1 MGELFISPAYQV
13 RRVPIEK
20 IRANSYNPNKTA
32 PTEFKLLERSI
43 LEDGY
48 TMPIV
53 CYYDKENDT
62 YEIVDG
68 FHRYLVMKNS
78 ETIAQRE
85 GNCLPVSVIDRPL
98 EDRIA
103 STIRHNRARGTHSV
117 ELMTEI
123 VQQLVEAGLSDRWIM
138 TNIGMDKEELL
149 RLKQLSGLASLFKG
163 GEFSRS
169 WEWDKEEQSV
179 VKATLF
185 FIYIFRFVK
194 SIAIHRCV
202 IIGQVFVIFIGKIN
216 FRVNPLT
223 IFH

>member
-78 ETIAQRE
+78 EMIAQRE

-103 STIRHNRARGTHSV
+103 STIR
-117 ELMTEI
+117 
-123 VQQLVEAGLSDRWIM
+123 WIM
-138 TNIGMDKEELL
+138 TNIGMDKEELQ

-163 GEFSRS
+163 GDFSRS